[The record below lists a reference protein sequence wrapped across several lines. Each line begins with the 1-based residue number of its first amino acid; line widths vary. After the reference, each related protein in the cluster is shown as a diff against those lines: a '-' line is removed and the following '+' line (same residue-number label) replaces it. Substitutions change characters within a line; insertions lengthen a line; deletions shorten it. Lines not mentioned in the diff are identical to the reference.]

1 MNEFEPKVVVFRCN
15 WCSRDGEASKMESK
29 PNSKIIRTMCSSRVD
44 PSFVLK
50 AFASGADGVMI
61 MGCHPGDCHYLS
73 GNYKTM
79 RRVMLLRNMLSQ
91 FGIEPERLG
100 LEWIV
105 PSEETKLPEV
115 VGNFTNKV
123 KELGPIH

>member
-1 MNEFEPKVVVFRCN
+1 
-15 WCSRDGEASKMESK
+15 
-29 PNSKIIRTMCSSRVD
+29 MCSSRVD
-44 PSFVLK
+44 PSFVIK

-79 RRVMLLRNMLSQ
+79 RRVMLLKNMLSQ

-100 LEWIV
+100 LEWIA

-123 KELGPIH
+123 KELGPIR

>member
-15 WCSRDGEASKMESK
+15 WCSRDGKTSKVGSE
-29 PNSKIIRTMCSSRVD
+29 PNFKIIRTMCSSRVD
-44 PSFVLK
+44 PSFVIK

-79 RRVMLLRNMLSQ
+79 RRVMLLKNMLSQ

-100 LEWIV
+100 LEWIT

-123 KELGPIH
+123 KELGPIR